1 MSRENRVNPGTY
13 TQAGRLTPDDTARE
27 LVKQRQSMTSSSRG
41 SGNPKDRNEAWM
53 HQAEQAREIA
63 AVPEPVAGAAWLE
76 RLSTGLSSLS
86 VAVGALGL
94 LAGRQLARAPQL
106 RDREAAVRKTALV
119 VANTAAICLSLYVA
133 RRLAL
138 AARTRRVP
146 GTSPATNHTP
156 GRPYAYGI

>member
-13 TQAGRLTPDDTARE
+13 TQAGRLTPDDAARE
-27 LVKQRQSMTSSSRG
+27 LVKQRQSMSG
-41 SGNPKDRNEAWM
+41 SHGKGNPKARTEAWM
-53 HQAEQAREIA
+53 HQADQAREIA
-63 AVPEPVAGAAWLE
+63 ATPAVVSNTAWLE
-76 RLSTGLSSLS
+76 RLSTGLSSVS

-94 LAGRQLARAPQL
+94 LAGRQLARAPGL

-133 RRLAL
+133 RRLAT
-138 AARTRRVP
+138 AAITRRAP
-146 GTSPATNHTP
+146 RSSPATNHTP

>member
-27 LVKQRQSMTSSSRG
+27 LVKQQQSMGNSQG
-41 SGNPKDRNEAWM
+41 SGNPKDRNKAWM

-63 AVPEPVAGAAWLE
+63 AAPEPVTSAAWLE

-86 VAVGALGL
+86 VAVGAVGL

-106 RDREAAVRKTALV
+106 RDRQAVVRKTALV

-133 RRLAL
+133 RRLA
-138 AARTRRVP
+138 AAAMPRRVP
-146 GTSPATNHTP
+146 GASPATNHTP

>member
-27 LVKQRQSMTSSSRG
+27 LVKQRQSMSTSVG

-53 HQAEQAREIA
+53 HQAEQARELA
-63 AVPEPVAGAAWLE
+63 AAPEPVVSTAWLE
-76 RLSTGLSSLS
+76 RVSTGLSSLS
-86 VAVGALGL
+86 VAVGAVGL
-94 LAGRQLARAPQL
+94 LAARQLSRAPQL
-106 RDREAAVRKTALV
+106 RDREAVVRKTALV
-119 VANTAAICLSLYVA
+119 VANTAAICLSLYVG
-133 RRLAL
+133 RRLMT
-138 AARTRRVP
+138 AAMGRRVP